1 MPSAQTS
8 SGARYRSAVAVVTE
22 TIQVSG
28 IRCERCV
35 LRLAKVLE
43 DHQGLE
49 AANASLMGQ
58 VTMSWDDDV
67 TSRRALLDA
76 MERGGFR
83 ELEPA

>member
-1 MPSAQTS
+1 MIRA
-8 SGARYRSAVAVVTE
+8 E

-43 DHQGLE
+43 GHDGLE
-49 AANASLMGQ
+49 SANANLLGVVSL
-58 VTMSWDDDV
+58 SWDDER
-67 TSRRALLDA
+67 TSREALLAA

-83 ELEPA
+83 ELTESSLQQR